1 MTVALVVF
9 LLGILPWLSSH
20 DPALA
25 ILRARSAEQEATPE
39 ALGAIR
45 QELGLDAGPFAV
57 FAGWLGRALTGDWG
71 VSWVSGRPVLPGMV
85 QAMLVSLGLMAAALT
100 VALVVAAALNVSA
113 LRRGLDGRT
122 ARTSGALAAALT
134 SLPEFLLSALLLVAG
149 AVWLRWFPPY
159 GWSGPSSAV
168 LPALALGVPA
178 GGLLGRLVSDS
189 LASALSE
196 QWVAT
201 WIVSGYS
208 RRAIALNALRRSL
221 PSVLPQLA
229 LVLVGL
235 VGGAVAVER
244 VFAIP
249 GIGRATLGGVSA
261 QDVPTIQAGVMLLM
275 LLSTALGGAA
285 GLLRRVLLGPA
296 IRASAVPAPAPVPAG
311 TRRTWLV
318 PAASLLALAGLVAAG
333 LPRDPY
339 STAHGRLAPPSVVI
353 PLGADASGRDL
364 LARVAHG
371 ALTTIGT
378 AALVTS
384 VCLAIGLALGL
395 CGRAALGPIEVAKA
409 VPPVIAGLV
418 VVALIGAS
426 ATGAAIAVAAVG
438 WAPLAAH
445 TAALTTEARAQAHVQ
460 IAPVLGTGRAR
471 TMLGHVLP
479 GVVGPVV
486 RHAALR
492 LPGTV
497 LALAALGFLG
507 MGPQPPHPDWG
518 LVLAEGMAYV
528 ERAPSVVLGPLCALV
543 LLAVS
548 AVSLSGLSA
557 DLGRRSEAG

>member
-1 MTVALVVF
+1 MTIAFVVF
-9 LLGILPWLSSH
+9 LLGILPWLSSR

-57 FAGWLGRALTGDWG
+57 FVGWFGRVLTGDWG

-85 QAMLVSLGLMAAALT
+85 HAMLVSLSLMAAAFG
-100 VALVVAAALNVSA
+100 VALVVAVALNVA
-113 LRRGLDGRT
+113 TLRRGLNGQA
-122 ARTSGALAAALT
+122 ARTSGAMAATLT
-134 SLPEFLLSALLLVAG
+134 SLPEFLLSALLLVVG

-159 GWSGPSSAV
+159 GWSGASSAV

-208 RRAIALNALRRSL
+208 RRTIALNALRRSL

-235 VGGAVAVER
+235 VGGAIAVER

-249 GIGRATLGGVSA
+249 GIGRATLGGVAA

-275 LLSTALGGAA
+275 VLSTVLGAA
-285 GLLRRVLLGPA
+285 AGVLRHVLLGPA
-296 IRASAVPAPAPVPAG
+296 MRAAAVPVAAPTSAT
-311 TRRTWLV
+311 TRRAWLV
-318 PAASLLALAGLVAAG
+318 PAASLLALAGLIVAG
-333 LPRDPY
+333 LPRDAY
-339 STAHGRLAPPSVVI
+339 SSAHARLAPPSGAI
-353 PLGADASGRDL
+353 PFRADASGRDL

-378 AALVTS
+378 ATLVTA
-384 VCLAIGLALGL
+384 VCLAAGLVIGL
-395 CGRAALGPIEVAKA
+395 CGPAARGPIEVAKA

-418 VVALIGAS
+418 VVALMGAS
-426 ATGAAIAVAAVG
+426 GAGAAIAVGAVG

-445 TAALTTEARAQAHVQ
+445 TAALISEARAQAHVE
-460 IAPVLGTGRAR
+460 IAPVLGTGRVR
-471 TMLGHVLP
+471 TMLKHILP
-479 GVVGPVV
+479 AVVGPIV

-492 LPGTV
+492 LPGTA

-528 ERAPSVVLGPLCALV
+528 ERAPAAVLGPVGALV
-543 LLAVS
+543 LLSVS
-548 AVSLSGLSA
+548 AVSLSGMSA
-557 DLGRRSEAG
+557 GLRRRTEAV